1 MAVLSGFGAVNLPY
15 SYLSLFIRFGA
26 YLINMVFSTSEHQLC
41 CNLMLVIFCREI
53 DETDIKT
60 LERQLMQSMETCIA
74 KKKKIILS
82 QMEMERIQGSE
93 EVLIL
98 LIIALCFREND
109 PIFTLVTWEYTLG
122 TKYYQ
127 NLKDL
132 ATWYCHVLLSWVGS
146 NRVQILGEIRLDWFV
161 ISLNLEIGFLRVK
174 SGFLKGQVS
183 PSI

>member
-1 MAVLSGFGAVNLPY
+1 
-15 SYLSLFIRFGA
+15 
-26 YLINMVFSTSEHQLC
+26 
-41 CNLMLVIFCREI
+41 MLVIFCREI

-109 PIFTLVTWEYTLG
+109 PIFTLLTWEYTLG
-122 TKYYQ
+122 TKYY
-127 NLKDL
+127 
-132 ATWYCHVLLSWVGS
+132 
-146 NRVQILGEIRLDWFV
+146 
-161 ISLNLEIGFLRVK
+161 
-174 SGFLKGQVS
+174 
-183 PSI
+183 